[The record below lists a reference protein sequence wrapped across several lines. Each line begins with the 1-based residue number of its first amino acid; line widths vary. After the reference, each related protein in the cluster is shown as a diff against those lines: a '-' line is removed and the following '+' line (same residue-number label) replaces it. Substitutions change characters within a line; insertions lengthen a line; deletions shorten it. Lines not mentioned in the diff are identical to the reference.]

1 MSPLPVQPH
10 LTPGPAPGLAGRLN
24 ALSEKAGKGD
34 ATARSELSEACQKLE
49 SLFLRWLLKEMRAT
63 GPESGLLD
71 HSPRPATNADQLDHA
86 HANSQA
92 PRGGF
97 GLAKALEAQ
106 LARPAS
112 APPPQSPHPTV
123 RPRAETTHADAP
135 GTGD

>member
-63 GPESGLLD
+63 VPESGLLD
-71 HSPRPATNADQLDHA
+71 QSPGRETYEDLLDDALATSLA
-86 HANSQA
+86 
-92 PRGGF
+92 RGGGF